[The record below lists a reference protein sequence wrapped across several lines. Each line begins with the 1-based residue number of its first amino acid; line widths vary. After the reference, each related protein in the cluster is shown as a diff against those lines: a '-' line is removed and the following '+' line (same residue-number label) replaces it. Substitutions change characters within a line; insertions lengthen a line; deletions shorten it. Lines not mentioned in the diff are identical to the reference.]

1 MDLNEKKL
9 ITLKINQ
16 LKDEHR
22 NLDNI
27 ILKIQE
33 NIPFD
38 QLKLQRL
45 KKRKLILKDNIM
57 IFENKLIPDIIA

>member
-1 MDLNEKKL
+1 MDLNEKEL

-33 NIPFD
+33 NTPFD
-38 QLKLQRL
+38 QLELQRL

>member
-1 MDLNEKKL
+1 MDLNEKEL

-27 ILKIQE
+27 ILKIQK
-33 NIPFD
+33 NTPFD
-38 QLKLQRL
+38 QLELQRL